1 MKTSIA
7 TVSIAGTLPEKL
19 EAIAKAGFDGVE
31 IFENDFLT
39 YDATPL
45 QVGQMV
51 RDYGLAITL
60 FQPFRDFEGMPEPY
74 RGRAFE
80 RAQKKFD
87 VMNRL
92 GADMVLVC
100 SNLSSVCLAGVERA
114 AEDFHQLGELARQHG
129 IKVGYEALA
138 WGKHVYDHRDAW
150 AIVQKADHPNVG
162 LILDSFHTLARGIDV
177 ASILDI
183 PKEKLFFVQLADA
196 PLIDMDLLFWS
207 RHFRNMPGEGGL
219 PVKDFMAAV
228 AETGYD
234 GYFSLEIFN
243 DRFRGGSPYAIA
255 HDGQRSLINLADTVR
270 RTRNVGSLTLNEM
283 PAPIDVHG
291 IGFIEFS
298 TDETEEAA
306 LLALLGQMGF
316 KLTGRHKTKN
326 VDLLTQ
332 GTIKLIINRDKGGFS
347 NLSFALHGTMA
358 YAIALN
364 VDDTAAALKRAVA
377 LGAVEFE
384 QAAIE
389 GQAYIPAVRSVGGGV
404 IYFLDGKTHTNT
416 FDQTDFD
423 PIESD
428 GVKLPMDAGLLQ
440 FDHIGQSV
448 DFDEMMT
455 WLLFYNTLFNTR
467 KTPLVDIV
475 DPAGIIRSQV
485 IENSAGS
492 LRITMNGADNRHTL
506 AGHFIADK
514 HGSGIQHIAFK
525 TEDIFKTAQALRA
538 NGFKTLR
545 ISANY
550 YDDIEARFGLEQIFC
565 DRLKQENILYD
576 RDETGEYYQL
586 YSETYGEGFFFEIVQ
601 RDGYG
606 GYGAPNAIFRI
617 AAQKKQIR
625 QKGMPKH

>member
-39 YDATPL
+39 YDATPQ

-177 ASILDI
+177 ASILDV

-219 PVKDFMAAV
+219 PVTDFMAAV

-270 RTRNVGSLTLNEM
+270 RTRKVGSLTLNEM

-364 VDDTAAALKRAVA
+364 VDDASAALKRAVA

-404 IYFLDGKTHTNT
+404 IYFLDGKTQTNT
-416 FDQTDFD
+416 FDQMDFD

-428 GVKLPMDAGLLQ
+428 GVKPPMDAGLLQ

-455 WLLFYNTLFNTR
+455 WLLFYNALFNTR

-550 YDDIEARFGLEQIFC
+550 YDDIEARFGLDQIFC